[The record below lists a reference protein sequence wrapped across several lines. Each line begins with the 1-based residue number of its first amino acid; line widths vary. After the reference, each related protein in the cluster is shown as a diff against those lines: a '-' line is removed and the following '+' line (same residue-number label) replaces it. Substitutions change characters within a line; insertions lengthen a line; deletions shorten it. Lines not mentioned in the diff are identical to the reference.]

1 MEGICKRLSTDCIL
15 LDLHEQDKEQI
26 IRKLVAALHE
36 AHHLSDPEKLLVDIM
51 AREELASTCLG
62 SGCAVPHAHSETLST
77 SLLAAAR
84 ITPPADLETPDG
96 HPISLVFLLVGPSKN
111 TIVHLKL
118 LSKLARLLHDEV
130 FRNQLL
136 ASDCAEAFHALICK
150 QEA

>member
-118 LSKLARLLHDEV
+118 LSKLARLLHDEA
-130 FRNQLL
+130 FRHQLL

>member
-15 LDLHEQDKEQI
+15 LDLHEQDKEHI
-26 IRKLVAALHE
+26 IRKLVTALHE
-36 AHHLSDPEKLLVDIM
+36 AHHFSDPEKLFADIM

-84 ITPPADLETPDG
+84 ITPPADLDTPDG
-96 HPISLVFLLVGPSKN
+96 QPIALIFLLVGPSKN
-111 TIVHLKL
+111 TVVHLKL
-118 LSKLARLLHDEV
+118 LSKLARLLHDEI
-130 FRNQLL
+130 FRQQLL
-136 ASDCAEAFHALICK
+136 VSNSPEAFHALICK

>member
-26 IRKLVAALHE
+26 IRKLVSALHE

>member
-1 MEGICKRLSTDCIL
+1 
-15 LDLHEQDKEQI
+15 
-26 IRKLVAALHE
+26 
-36 AHHLSDPEKLLVDIM
+36 M
-51 AREELASTCLG
+51 AREELASTSLG

-84 ITPPADLETPDG
+84 ITPPADLDTPDG
-96 HPISLVFLLVGPSKN
+96 QPISLIFLLVGPSKN

-130 FRNQLL
+130 FRQQLL
-136 ASDCAEAFHALICK
+136 VSNSPEAFHALICK

>member
-1 MEGICKRLSTDCIL
+1 MERICKRLSTDCIL